1 MKFVR
6 IVQIEYSQPIVDSQ
20 PRSFEIDGVALTV
33 RPRDPSET
41 EIRRLVVAAEVLLD
55 GRPDVDRDGK
65 IVITE
70 DVARQ
75 AEKAIELL
83 ADLLAVTTF
92 SARKF
97 LLRCQLPDS
106 AV

>member
-6 IVQIEYSQPIVDSQ
+6 IVQVEYSQPIVDPQ
-20 PRSFEIDGVALTV
+20 PRSFDVDGVALTV
-33 RPRDPSET
+33 RPGDPSET
-41 EIRRLVVAAEVLLD
+41 EIRRLVLAAEVPLD

-75 AEKAIELL
+75 AEKAIRNGDFCRRDE
-83 ADLLAVTTF
+83 D
-92 SARKF
+92 
-97 LLRCQLPDS
+97 
-106 AV
+106 